1 MDKEASEIK
10 SRLLVVDDEEDIRS
24 FLVEFFKEKDFDAH
38 SADSGAEALKLLKV
52 LRPHLILLDVKMPG
66 MSGLE
71 TLEEIR
77 KVDREVGVIMVT
89 GLQDQKVGREALK
102 LGASD
107 YITKP
112 IDLPYLETSVMEKIH
127 VMLSGKP

>member
-24 FLVEFFKEKDFDAH
+24 FLVEFFTEKDFDAH
-38 SADSGAEALKLLKV
+38 SADSGTEALKLLKV

-77 KVDREVGVIMVT
+77 KLDREVGVIMVT
-89 GLQDQKVGREALK
+89 GLQDQRVGREALK

-107 YITKP
+107 FITKP
-112 IDLPYLETSVMEKIH
+112 IDLPYLETSVMEKIQ

>member
-24 FLVEFFKEKDFDAH
+24 FLVEFFTEKDFDAH

-71 TLEEIR
+71 TLAEIR
-77 KVDREVGVIMVT
+77 KLDREVGVIMVT

-107 YITKP
+107 FITKP
-112 IDLPYLETSVMEKIH
+112 IDLPYLETSVLEKIQM
-127 VMLSGKP
+127 MLGGKP